1 MRSQRLEI
9 YVCTFLATPADGMHV
24 MEKTMRG
31 EDCVDKVKILTVVVA
46 QGGPPMQC
54 NALVVVDKLIKIYTW
69 ASGNLRCLLLKT
81 FTKIMWDSFA
91 FKLKSY
97 EPIC

>member
-31 EDCVDKVKILTVVVA
+31 EDCVDKVKILTVVVHGGGFERFGVGFEGF
-46 QGGPPMQC
+46 QGFKEFYGFRIEWFGFIS
-54 NALVVVDKLIKIYTW
+54 VVRLY
-69 ASGNLRCLLLKT
+69 SLNL
-81 FTKIMWDSFA
+81 S
-91 FKLKSY
+91 
-97 EPIC
+97 